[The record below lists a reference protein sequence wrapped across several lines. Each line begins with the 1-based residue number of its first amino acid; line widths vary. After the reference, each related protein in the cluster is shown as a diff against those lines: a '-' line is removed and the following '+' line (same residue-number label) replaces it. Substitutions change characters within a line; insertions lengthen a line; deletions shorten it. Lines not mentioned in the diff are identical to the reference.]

1 MKVLLLDTYPLITEM
16 ITMII
21 HRARPLTKVTAI
33 HSFNQL
39 LKLIDKSDEINA
51 IVIEPKSPGC
61 YGFSS
66 INHIAKSHPNVKIVV
81 LTDVE
86 FEYASFA
93 SQQDKSYHFVNKADD
108 INSILNNFKKIFHPV
123 SAELLLKDIQEPT
136 VKISNRHMQMLS
148 LLNKGYSNKQ
158 ISEALGLTEGTVKVH
173 FFNLYKMLQVNSRL
187 EALHYAKMH
196 GLIFEH
202 VR

>member
-16 ITMII
+16 ITLII

-61 YGFSS
+61 FGFSS
-66 INHIAKSHPNVKIVV
+66 IHHIAQSHPHVKIVV
-81 LTDVE
+81 LTDVDY
-86 FEYASFA
+86 EYGSPS
-93 SQQDKSYHFVNKADD
+93 SQQAHPYHFVNKTDD
-108 INSILNNFKKIFHPV
+108 INAIFNHFKKIFHPV
-123 SAELLLKDIQEPT
+123 SLETSSKDIQQPNL
-136 VKISNRHMQMLS
+136 KISSRHMQMLN

-158 ISEALGLTEGTVKVH
+158 ISEDLGLTEGTVKVH
-173 FFNLYKMLQVNSRL
+173 FFNLYKMMQVNSRL
-187 EALHYAKMH
+187 EALHYAKKH
-196 GLIFEH
+196 GLIFE
-202 VR
+202 